1 MCINPAARRCAP
13 LQEGSPR
20 PLSEG
25 MAFDSKFSY
34 LAEIEAFRAGLKG
47 VKNGL
52 GLPNLVPIDTT
63 PQATAVW
70 SPADHE
76 RIVCD
81 EMERRIV
88 ARQSPRV
95 AAHVKPRKSGPTS
108 PRTVV
113 V

>member
-1 MCINPAARRCAP
+1 MRINPAARRCAP

-20 PLSEG
+20 PISEG

-34 LAEIEAFRAGLKG
+34 LAEMETFRVGFKG

-63 PQATAVW
+63 PQATVL

-88 ARQSPRV
+88 ARQSPRDGSRRRFN
-95 AAHVKPRKSGPTS
+95 PQ
-108 PRTVV
+108 
-113 V
+113 